1 MRSMTNIGC
10 LPTDCISLFS
20 QKCAMRLN
28 AQRFQKNICN
38 ICFLPWAVVVMD
50 KVNQWNQLATP
61 SAKAMDIEY
70 LTKPM
75 LDSLRWIAANN
86 TMQATTRDMRIQ
98 FLMLKGFIR
107 LGQPQ
112 GYYITEKGRTA
123 LELLEGEAEAPRL
136 H

>member
-1 MRSMTNIGC
+1 MN
-10 LPTDCISLFS
+10 
-20 QKCAMRLN
+20 N
-28 AQRFQKNICN
+28 
-38 ICFLPWAVVVMD
+38 
-50 KVNQWNQLATP
+50 VNQWNQNATP

-86 TMQATTRDMRIQ
+86 TMQATARDMRIQ

-107 LGQPQ
+107 LGEHQ

-123 LELLEGEAEAPRL
+123 LEVLEGETEAPQLKNRL